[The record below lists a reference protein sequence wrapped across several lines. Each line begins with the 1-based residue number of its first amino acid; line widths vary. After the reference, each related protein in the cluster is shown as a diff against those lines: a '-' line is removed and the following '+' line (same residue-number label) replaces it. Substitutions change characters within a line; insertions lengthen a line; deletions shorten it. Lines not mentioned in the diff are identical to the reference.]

1 MVASDDKDEARS
13 EYEEIRTSDASIP
26 PIDFN
31 ILVLSLSTSALMQ
44 MGEGP
49 QGDSGEPDSD
59 EPDLD
64 LARQTIDLLGVLEE
78 KTRGNLTGEEE
89 RLLHQVLNDLRM
101 RFVRKQA
108 TA

>member
-1 MVASDDKDEARS
+1 MAANDDKDEARA
-13 EYEEIRTSDASIP
+13 EYEETRSSDASIP

-49 QGDSGEPDSD
+49 ENDRG

-108 TA
+108 SS